1 MNFEDSASV
10 TCLVLS
16 GDLPVDIDWLFND
29 YAINSYSG
37 IQVLR
42 NGKKASVLTIES
54 VSGRHAGNYTCRAK
68 NSAGSNSF
76 SAQLVVNGLRF
87 SRFSSLSYNFV

>member
-1 MNFEDSASV
+1 M
-10 TCLVLS
+10 LS

-54 VSGRHAGNYTCRAK
+54 VNGRHAGNYTCRAK
-68 NSAGSNSF
+68 NFAGSNTY
-76 SAQLVVNGLRF
+76 SAMLVVNGQ
-87 SRFSSLSYNFV
+87 SLDFIII